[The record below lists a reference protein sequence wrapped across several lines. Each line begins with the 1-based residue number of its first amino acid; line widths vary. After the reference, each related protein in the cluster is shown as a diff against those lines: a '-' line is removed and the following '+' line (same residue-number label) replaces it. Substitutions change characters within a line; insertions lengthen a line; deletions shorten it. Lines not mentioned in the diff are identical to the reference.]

1 MYYDIFI
8 IKHISPPPP
17 QYKKY
22 ILNVLLFLVLT
33 YKIGLYIKY
42 NNINGILY
50 NIFVDVNYGDLNSL
64 KLGFFLV

>member
-1 MYYDIFI
+1 MICMYYDIFI

-42 NNINGILY
+42 NNINWY
-50 NIFVDVNYGDLNSL
+50 FV
-64 KLGFFLV
+64 